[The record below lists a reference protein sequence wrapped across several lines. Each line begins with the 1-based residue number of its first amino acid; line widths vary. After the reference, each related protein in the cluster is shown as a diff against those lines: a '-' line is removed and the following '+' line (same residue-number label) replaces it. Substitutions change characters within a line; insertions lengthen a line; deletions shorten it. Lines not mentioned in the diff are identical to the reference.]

1 MKKLITIIALAF
13 VAFAATAQKVGH
25 VNAQALMLALPDYK
39 AASDELERFAG
50 DKKKE
55 LEMWFTAFQTAQ
67 KEFEEALPTLTEEI
81 KQQRYEELMVKQQNI
96 QAKEGEFQQEI
107 ALKEQKLVEPIMKK
121 VREAVAKVAKEGG
134 YSYVFDESTLMYYA
148 ESESLDAKVKKELGI
163 VETAGE

>member
-1 MKKLITIIALAF
+1 MKKLITIISLVF
-13 VAFAATAQKVGH
+13 ITAAVSAQKVAH

-39 AASDELERFAG
+39 TASDELERFAG

-67 KEFEEALPTLTEEI
+67 KEFEAALPTLTEEI

-107 ALKEQKLVEPIMKK
+107 AVKEQKLVEPIMKK
-121 VREAVAKVAKEGG
+121 VRDAVAKVAKENG
-134 YSYVFDESTLMYYA
+134 YSYVFDESTLMYFA
-148 ESESLDAKVKKELGI
+148 ESESLDGIVKKELGI
-163 VETAGE
+163 VE